1 MISNCVG
8 LILGLNLKLNFIFSP
23 PHIVIYVYNTTIDEI
38 YTKKYECWHYKKE
51 IFKAFPKLKRSKFW
65 GSGLWNKGYYVGTA
79 GTVSSEIIVK
89 YI

>member
-1 MISNCVG
+1 M
-8 LILGLNLKLNFIFSP
+8 LALQ
-23 PHIVIYVYNTTIDEI
+23 
-38 YTKKYECWHYKKE
+38 KE

-79 GTVSSEIIVK
+79 GTVNSEIIVK